1 MSDPIQQ
8 QKDIFQKVQG
18 LMAFLDATDEKKN
31 RENLDEWKKTFAAL
45 RDITNNP
52 LPFLVDL
59 YKSIK
64 AHKEDRLEEK
74 QKGFSMASQKVK
86 DKKGNWVSGTFK
98 KTKKAFS
105 SRFGLAT
112 STDPWLRQLDQ
123 IIRTS
128 MLEVL
133 PRVDDILFEEL
144 LKAFNCD
151 MSMLVPT
158 VNDGLSGA
166 LQIDIAEVDLL
177 KQLSNDPE

>member
-64 AHKEDRLEEK
+64 AHKEDRGETE
-74 QKGFSMASQKVK
+74 GF
-86 DKKGNWVSGTFK
+86 
-98 KTKKAFS
+98 
-105 SRFGLAT
+105 
-112 STDPWLRQLDQ
+112 
-123 IIRTS
+123 
-128 MLEVL
+128 
-133 PRVDDILFEEL
+133 
-144 LKAFNCD
+144 
-151 MSMLVPT
+151 
-158 VNDGLSGA
+158 
-166 LQIDIAEVDLL
+166 
-177 KQLSNDPE
+177 